1 MGFTRRNFLESA
13 ALAASARTLL
23 AEKLDKKSG
32 IPTRV
37 LGKTGA
43 RVTSLAFGCGSRFLS
58 YKDEDEAQKAIT
70 RAMDL
75 GIRYL
80 DTAFSYG
87 NGKSEERVG
96 RAIVGRRKDL
106 WIATKVSDRTYDGFM
121 RTIEGSLKRVG
132 VDQFDL
138 VHMHSLLKADDL
150 AAIEAPDG
158 CLKAL
163 YKIREQKITR
173 FIGVT
178 SHTDPETL
186 ATALNRHDLDCT
198 QMALNAALAGMANG
212 KGGMVINPELQSSF
226 EKVALPV
233 ALKKKMGVIAMKVF
247 AQEQLVGKASIS
259 DLLRY
264 SLSLPVGAAVVGMPK
279 MEFIDENI
287 QMAKSFSPLS
297 KPTMKDLSGKLA
309 TQHKA
314 ELDRFF
320 EYHVDA

>member
-1 MGFTRRNFLESA
+1 MAFTRRNFLESA

-23 AEKLDKKSG
+23 AEELDKKTG

-43 RVTSLAFGCGSRFLS
+43 RVTSLAFGCGSRLLS
-58 YKDEDEAQKAIT
+58 YDEEGAQKALA
-70 RAMDL
+70 RAMEL
-75 GIRYL
+75 GIRYF

-87 NGKSEERVG
+87 NGKSEQRVG
-96 RAIVGRRKDL
+96 RAIAGRRNEL

-132 VDQFDL
+132 TDRFDL

-150 AAIEAPDG
+150 AAIEAPNG

-163 YKIREQKITR
+163 YKIRDEKIAR

-186 ATALNRHDLDCT
+186 ATALQRHDLDCT

-212 KGGMVINPELQSSF
+212 KGGMVINPELTTSF
-226 EKVALPV
+226 ETVALPV
-233 ALKKKMGVIAMKVF
+233 ALKKKMGVIAMKVY
-247 AQEQLVGKASIS
+247 AQEQLVGKASLS

-279 MEFIDENI
+279 MEYIDENV
-287 QMAKSFSPLS
+287 QMAKSFSKLS
-297 KPTMKDLSGKLA
+297 KPTMKDLSDKLS
-309 TQHKA
+309 TKYKA
-314 ELDRFF
+314 QIDRFF
-320 EYHVDA
+320 ENHVDA